1 MFSFLRNKKPR
12 TIFIG
17 DVHGCIDELQAMC
30 KRLRLSQE
38 DRIVMLGDLI
48 NRGPDPGAV
57 VAFVAEKK
65 FDCLMGNH
73 EDEYLKEYKHE
84 EKYAALREELGL
96 DLHRWIEERPLWI
109 DHPSFLCVHAGLKP
123 GALPASNDRRY
134 LLNIRTWDGEGRD
147 IKTPSNPAWYE
158 YYTQPRPVF
167 YGHWA
172 QQGLT
177 IRRNTV
183 GLDSGCVYG
192 RALSAWILEEE
203 RLVQQ
208 KSKRVYYVPPA
219 LRKKVVT
226 DNTESRSRASR

>member
-17 DVHGCIDELQAMC
+17 DVHGCIDELQAIC

-38 DRIVMLGDLI
+38 DRVIMLGDLI
-48 NRGPDPGAV
+48 NRGPDPAAV
-57 VAFVAEKK
+57 VAFVAEKN
-65 FDCLMGNH
+65 FECLLGNH

-84 EKYAALREELGL
+84 EKYAALYQELGH

-123 GALPASNDRRY
+123 GALPASHDRRY
-134 LLNIRTWDGEGRD
+134 LLNIRTWDGVGHD

-158 YYTQPRPVF
+158 YYTEPRPVF

-208 KSKRVYYVPPA
+208 KARRVYYVPPA

-226 DNTESRSRASR
+226 DNTGRRSRASR